1 MIEKT
6 SDTRILEGDYGDQ
19 TLFNILYQLR
29 VRNPEQDELM
39 LISGGPINDRSKT
52 SMIPV
57 LGDLRVVFKQP
68 AGELRTT
75 HPDPLNGNID
85 LSKKNPLILEVQQRF
100 SNQWSTR
107 SIESHHSLELAL
119 SSMRKMETRAPSEPR
134 TGLSPGGFA
143 GILGYDL
150 GQWTT
155 GPRLSNPPPPGEILG
170 VMWKTNGWIIHHR
183 DTRSISLS
191 GLENISSADIERWA
205 NLDYG
210 PVESIEQSSPVSIE
224 SRSEHEFK
232 TREIIQAIKH
242 GHVYQVNY
250 GRRWEAP
257 LENDPWSV
265 FSKLNRTN
273 PAPYSSWMR
282 SPSLKWSV
290 VSASPE
296 QLLRIRDGIISTSPI
311 KGTTPRGKDPAED
324 SARINLLIKSKKDLA
339 EHMML
344 VDLERHDLSS
354 VCEPGSVIWSD
365 FRIESH
371 PNVHHLV
378 STVEGLVAHGS
389 ELPAAISSLF
399 PGGSITGC
407 PKTMSMSIID
417 HLEGTPRGA
426 WTGSVGHIN
435 LTTGIADLSIL
446 IRTLDVRLK
455 DRINIGSVM
464 AGGGIVHDSIPSVE
478 VEEAEWKADAITRA
492 TWGAPAF
499 KDDLSPPTAEMGG
512 RPLPMTSSNDK
523 GTNFTPLQKTPKI
536 ILVDNLD
543 SFTFNIR
550 DAMVTLG
557 SQVEVVEGRPASSTE
572 DPNSWL
578 ERIISEYTPD
588 GIVIGPGPSR
598 PETSERTMLIASNA
612 LSDML
617 RIGGRPIPVLGI
629 CLGHQALCLADGS
642 RLEPSPE
649 GPVHGSPSR
658 IEHRGTGLFENSDE
672 TCFMM
677 RYNSLAVVSDGRTMM
692 PNAWESGTRL
702 VMGVEHPTL
711 PIHGVQFHP
720 ESAGSRGGSKI
731 LYKFLETCIQPQC

>member
-68 AGELRTT
+68 ADELRTT
-75 HPDPLNGNID
+75 YPDPLNGNID

-210 PVESIEQSSPVSIE
+210 SVESIEQSSPVSIE

-435 LTTGIADLSIL
+435 FTTGIADLSIL

-455 DRINIGSVM
+455 DSINIGSVM

-578 ERIISEYTPD
+578 KRIISEYTPD

-598 PETSERTMLIASNA
+598 PEASERTMLIASNA

-672 TCFMM
+672 TCLMM